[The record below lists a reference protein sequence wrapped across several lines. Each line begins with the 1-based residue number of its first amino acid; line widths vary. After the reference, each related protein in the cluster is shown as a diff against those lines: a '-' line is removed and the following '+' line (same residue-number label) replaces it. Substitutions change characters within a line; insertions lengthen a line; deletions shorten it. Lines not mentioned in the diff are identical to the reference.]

1 MEKFNTLLY
10 ISYNSSFLNCK
21 ESEQKKESKL
31 NYYNLKMIDPRDKES
46 NTSRCH
52 YYSFIYSFLILLLK

>member
-21 ESEQKKESKL
+21 ESEQKKRIQAQL
-31 NYYNLKMIDPRDKES
+31 
-46 NTSRCH
+46 
-52 YYSFIYSFLILLLK
+52 LILR

>member
-31 NYYNLKMIDPRDKES
+31 NY
-46 NTSRCH
+46 
-52 YYSFIYSFLILLLK
+52 